1 MLSPDGISALHH
13 PDVPMPGTTDFYAM
27 GWKVHRFQD
36 VEVIS
41 HNGEVPG
48 YTTDMFLVPEKDM
61 AIAMISRRV
70 KDNPFRR
77 EPD

>member
-1 MLSPDGISALHH
+1 
-13 PDVPMPGTTDFYAM
+13 MPGTTDFYAM